1 MIDGKSLDGLVELI
15 DSLHQ
20 AALAAPEEQSL
31 GGVSERFSHEETVQ
45 LVANALHTA
54 GLADITMVS
63 SGGRKQD
70 AVNYKGVSGNLY
82 EGNLYITDLPI
93 WMPETSQ
100 TRTLR

>member
-1 MIDGKSLDGLVELI
+1 
-15 DSLHQ
+15 
-20 AALAAPEEQSL
+20 
-31 GGVSERFSHEETVQ
+31 
-45 LVANALHTA
+45 
-54 GLADITMVS
+54 MVS